1 MAQEP
6 PSKNF
11 CRKRGVSIFGC
22 KAVFSKAPLSFALEG
37 GLFIRFILADHHCPT
52 ERQSEV
58 DNWLNNNKSPI
69 KRDGQDCPQFP
80 PLHTFPFTIV
90 RSWVAPQLASL
101 QDRPA
106 PAPPWAPDFHS
117 VAQDGWD
124 ADLQRR
130 QLLVMALLAEM
141 MAEMVVPQVCRSP
154 SGILWAPTI
163 EGNYTKMT

>member
-1 MAQEP
+1 VAQEP

-80 PLHTFPFTIV
+80 PFTPPLHYSPELGGPTACKPPGPPCAGPPMGPGLPLSGPGWLGCGPPTPATPGDGPACRDDGRDG
-90 RSWVAPQLASL
+90 RSSSL
-101 QDRPA
+101 
-106 PAPPWAPDFHS
+106 S
-117 VAQDGWD
+117 
-124 ADLQRR
+124 
-130 QLLVMALLAEM
+130 
-141 MAEMVVPQVCRSP
+141 
-154 SGILWAPTI
+154 
-163 EGNYTKMT
+163 